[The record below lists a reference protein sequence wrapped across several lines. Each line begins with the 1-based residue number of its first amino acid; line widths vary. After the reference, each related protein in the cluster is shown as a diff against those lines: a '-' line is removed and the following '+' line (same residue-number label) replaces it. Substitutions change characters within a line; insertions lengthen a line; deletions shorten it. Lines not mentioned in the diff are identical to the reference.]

1 MGAVREVETC
11 RMMDKSERWGMGGR
25 AEGRRFTGER
35 CVLLLT
41 LFQPWKNV
49 HFHCKMAK
57 VQKSQ
62 EVLNSEN

>member
-1 MGAVREVETC
+1 
-11 RMMDKSERWGMGGR
+11 MGGS

-49 HFHCKMAK
+49 HFHYKMAK